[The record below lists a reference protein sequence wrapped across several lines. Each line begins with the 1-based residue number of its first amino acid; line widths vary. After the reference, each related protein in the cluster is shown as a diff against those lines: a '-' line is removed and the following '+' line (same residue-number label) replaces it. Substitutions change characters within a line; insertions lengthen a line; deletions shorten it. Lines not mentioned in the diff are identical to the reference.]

1 VTADD
6 RSYGDQLGAVLRQ
19 RDVTALR
26 AFLEAQAGRYGDER
40 QVEAIRAQTD
50 AELEGLLYR
59 MIVARHDLG
68 DLHAES
74 ERWLAAQGGAGPTA
88 PPPGP
93 ARPRNRRRPRR

>member
-6 RSYGDQLGAVLRQ
+6 RSYGAELGAVLRQ
-19 RDVTALR
+19 RDVPALR

-50 AELEGLLYR
+50 AELEALLHR
-59 MIVARHDLG
+59 MTVARPDLG

-74 ERWLAAQGGAGPTA
+74 ERWLTSQGAGPTA

-93 ARPRNRRRPRR
+93 SRSRSRRRPRR